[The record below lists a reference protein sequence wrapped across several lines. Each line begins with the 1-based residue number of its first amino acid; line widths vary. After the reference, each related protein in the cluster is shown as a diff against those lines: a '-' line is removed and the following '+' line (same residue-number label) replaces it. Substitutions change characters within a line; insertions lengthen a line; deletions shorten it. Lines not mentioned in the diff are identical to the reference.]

1 MTALGTLYSQANT
14 TRDLQTGIQVWLGIG
29 IQLIS
34 GLTET
39 LLVRA
44 HILTY
49 TWLTHKV
56 SLRSK
61 QAVRKFRSRPI

>member
-29 IQLIS
+29 IQLTS

-39 LLVRA
+39 LLVRTIFR
-44 HILTY
+44 HN
-49 TWLTHKV
+49 
-56 SLRSK
+56 LR
-61 QAVRKFRSRPI
+61 VHG